1 MNAATP
7 STKAATRKLPGHDI
21 FCTPENSDFVSQ
33 VPYQSLS
40 TTEREIRL
48 LKILPDSGSGFVEC
62 ELLPTVKLADVEKQY
77 LALSYCAGSARNTRP
92 IKVNGSGCNVF
103 ANLHHA
109 LTEARHYWQT
119 HADQQD
125 LLLWVDQICIN
136 QFDLAERSHQV
147 GFMRDIYEKS
157 RHTLI
162 CLSTP
167 EAHGEDMRWL
177 VMRRLDLELERVSWR
192 HFYSDHHKTELG
204 FEELWAASLGV
215 AKSPWWTRAWVFQE
229 FIVSTQATFLYGRH
243 SMSYLDFAILT
254 AGIPGPET
262 PPPGFIVVTL
272 NSHFQKEKTESTM
285 SKMRGFLIAKLKQSR
300 TTDLKVLL
308 SCTKNCQATDKRD
321 KIYSIL
327 GLAEPGY
334 GIVPDYSGNIAINDL
349 VVETTKKIILFED
362 SLMVLSYLD
371 RDKIFYR
378 YPRGTLPSWAIDWTD
393 SASFGLRSSISVV
406 SDYAF
411 PRFVSY
417 QPDGITQSSLDAV
430 FMKLPHPQYPPNTQI
445 TAIQVWAVLL
455 DDGFYKNGDSWYTF
469 QGSRGFVIRGWD
481 WDGLEVNSDYELWAV
496 RGTIEPFLLCKY
508 SYGYRIVRPV
518 YCGNLARKLLPPDDQ
533 HRAEFYDGT
542 FDMSKMEQT
551 RIILF

>member
-1 MNAATP
+1 
-7 STKAATRKLPGHDI
+7 
-21 FCTPENSDFVSQ
+21 
-33 VPYQSLS
+33 
-40 TTEREIRL
+40 
-48 LKILPDSGSGFVEC
+48 
-62 ELLPTVKLADVEKQY
+62 
-77 LALSYCAGSARNTRP
+77 
-92 IKVNGSGCNVF
+92 
-103 ANLHHA
+103 
-109 LTEARHYWQT
+109 
-119 HADQQD
+119 
-125 LLLWVDQICIN
+125 
-136 QFDLAERSHQV
+136 
-147 GFMRDIYEKS
+147 
-157 RHTLI
+157 
-162 CLSTP
+162 
-167 EAHGEDMRWL
+167 
-177 VMRRLDLELERVSWR
+177 
-192 HFYSDHHKTELG
+192 
-204 FEELWAASLGV
+204 
-215 AKSPWWTRAWVFQE
+215 
-229 FIVSTQATFLYGRH
+229 
-243 SMSYLDFAILT
+243 
-254 AGIPGPET
+254 
-262 PPPGFIVVTL
+262 
-272 NSHFQKEKTESTM
+272 M

-308 SCTKNCQATDKRD
+308 SCTKNCQATDTRD

-393 SASFGLRSSISVV
+393 SARFGRRSSISVV

-417 QPDGITQSSLDAV
+417 QPDGITPSSLDAV
-430 FMKLPHPQYPPNTQI
+430 FMKLPHPQYLPNTQI

-455 DDGFYKNGDSWYTF
+455 DDGFYRNGDSWYTF
-469 QGSRGFVIRGWD
+469 QGSRGFVVRGWD
-481 WDGLEVNSDYELWAV
+481 WGGLEVNSDYELWAV

-518 YCGNLARKLLPPDDQ
+518 YCGNLANKLLPPDDQ